1 VVAASAVRGGASGV
15 AVTGAASG
23 VAAAITGAASGPA
36 ASAITGRDAS
46 GRGAVLVGE
55 LLQAA
60 KSTRALIARRGGV
73 TKTSGGNAHLMFR
86 PGAGQGKSRRP
97 EAHGDRGELVA
108 AYPGDPSPKHAVAP
122 ALTPRRGRAISRA
135 VMAVFEL
142 VIALLVVGAL
152 LAAAARRV
160 KAPYPALL
168 ALAGAVLALVPGA
181 PSVVLEPD
189 LALALFVAPVLLD
202 AAFDSSPRDL
212 KENWRAVT
220 SLALVAVGLTVA
232 TVALA
237 ARWLV
242 PSLPW
247 AAAIALGAI
256 VAPPDAAAATAVLK
270 QLRPPHRLLV
280 ILEGESLF
288 NDASS
293 LLVYRL
299 AVAAAVSGAFSPVK
313 AVPMLLLVC
322 AGSVVLGVVLS
333 RVTLFVNARFDDI
346 ATTVILQFMT
356 TFAVWLLAERLRL
369 SGIITMVV
377 FAITIARTSG
387 MSTPARVRIPSYAVW
402 EVAVFVLNVLAFILV
417 GLQLKPILA
426 RLSERQLLEYVVTSA
441 VVTAAV
447 IGVRIV
453 WVMGYAWVGHWIRR
467 LPSDRTRRPPR
478 HESLRSAAVVA
489 WCGMRGIVT
498 LAAALALPQN
508 FPARDLVLFASFS
521 VVLGTLVIQ
530 GVTLSPLMRLLRLE
544 DDGTVGREIRLARA
558 ETARAALGAV
568 DQDAGG
574 DELMTLLRRKLEDRV
589 ARAERVVAD
598 PSHDEPPRYTDLLR
612 LTQAA
617 ERRTLV
623 ELRSRGVIGDD
634 AFHRVEEEL
643 DWAELNTEG
652 MSRRD

>member
-1 VVAASAVRGGASGV
+1 
-15 AVTGAASG
+15 
-23 VAAAITGAASGPA
+23 
-36 ASAITGRDAS
+36 
-46 GRGAVLVGE
+46 
-55 LLQAA
+55 
-60 KSTRALIARRGGV
+60 
-73 TKTSGGNAHLMFR
+73 
-86 PGAGQGKSRRP
+86 
-97 EAHGDRGELVA
+97 
-108 AYPGDPSPKHAVAP
+108 
-122 ALTPRRGRAISRA
+122 
-135 VMAVFEL
+135 MAVFEL

-152 LAAAARRV
+152 LSAAARRV
-160 KAPYPALL
+160 KAPYPAML

-181 PSVVLEPD
+181 PSVTLDPE

-232 TVALA
+232 AVALA
-237 ARWLV
+237 VHWLV
-242 PSLPW
+242 PSMPW
-247 AAAIALGAI
+247 AAVIALGAI

-288 NDASS
+288 NDASA
-293 LLVYRL
+293 LLIYRM
-299 AVAAAVSGAFSPVK
+299 AVAAAVSGAFSPAR
-313 AVPMLLLVC
+313 AVPLLLFVSV
-322 AGSVVLGVVLS
+322 GSALLGVVLS
-333 RVTLFVNARFDDI
+333 RVTVYINNRFDDI
-346 ATTVILQFMT
+346 ATTVILQFML
-356 TFAVWLLAERLRL
+356 TFAVWLLAERLHL

-377 FAITIARTSG
+377 FAIAVARRAGT
-387 MSTPARVRIPSYAVW
+387 TPARMRIPSYAVW

-426 RLSERQLLEYVVTSA
+426 RLSERQLVEYVVASA
-441 VVTAAV
+441 VVCAAV
-447 IGVRIV
+447 ILVRIA
-453 WVMGYAWVGHWIRR
+453 WVMGYAWVGRWIRR
-467 LPSDRTRRPPR
+467 APSERARKPLH

-498 LAAALALPQN
+498 LAAALALPEN
-508 FPARDLVLFASFS
+508 FPFRDFCLFASFS

-530 GVTLSPLMRLLRLE
+530 GVTLSPLMRLLQLE

-558 ETARAALGAV
+558 ETAKAALVAV
-568 DQDAGG
+568 EHEAG
-574 DELMTLLRRKLEDRV
+574 DELTTLLRRKLEDRV
-589 ARAERVVAD
+589 ARAERAVAD
-598 PSHDEPPRYTDLLR
+598 PTHDDPPRYTDLLR
-612 LTQAA
+612 RTQGA

-623 ELRSRGVIGDD
+623 DLRARGVIGDD